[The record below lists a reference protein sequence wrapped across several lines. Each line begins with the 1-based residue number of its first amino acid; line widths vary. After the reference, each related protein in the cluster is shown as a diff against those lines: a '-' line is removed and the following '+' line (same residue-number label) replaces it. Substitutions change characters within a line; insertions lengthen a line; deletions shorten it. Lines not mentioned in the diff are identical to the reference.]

1 MNLRVYLRNTSVYAG
16 KTADNHVINSK
27 TLRKYI
33 KITGITTFFTQID
46 PNSRQTLK
54 TTQIQK
60 HDQGLLWL
68 RRLFFA
74 VFCLVIVGFEV
85 TSSLQNLEP

>member
-1 MNLRVYLRNTSVYAG
+1 MLLTVKNLRKHM
-16 KTADNHVINSK
+16 KTID
-27 TLRKYI
+27 
-33 KITGITTFFTQID
+33 ITTFFTQID
-46 PNSRQTLK
+46 PISRQKLK

-60 HDQGLLWL
+60 HDQRVLSL
-68 RRLFFA
+68 RKLFFA